1 MPKQKSLEEEIKAI
15 LCQRATDAD
24 RDELEALGMK
34 FKNPTKMTLLAVAL
48 DEKATKGDLNA
59 MREIFSRLGD
69 APLGQGE
76 VVLIDDI
83 GNTDK

>member
-48 DEKATKGDLNA
+48 YEKATKGDLNA

-69 APLGQGE
+69 APVGQGE